1 MRDITC
7 FRGGLRG
14 ERCKKFEVNQTD
26 LKRVILPTDSS
37 ASSGDLRS
45 DVSLMSGDVRPDMT
59 TKLLVGYS
67 STKRFLYLS
76 NPYIYIYMYIYI
88 YL

>member
-7 FRGGLRG
+7 FRGGLRE
-14 ERCKKFEVNQTD
+14 ERCTKFEVNQTD

-37 ASSGDLRS
+37 TSSGDLRS

-67 STKRFLYLS
+67 STKTFLYLS
-76 NPYIYIYMYIYI
+76 NPYTYII